1 MAKEEQKEF
10 QEKESSLFSF
20 EPAVVIQDVLRHW
33 LVILVLALAIGV
45 GAYIITDVSYSPVY
59 QSSATLVVTT
69 RDSSATVYSNLSST
83 TSLAAVFDEILNS
96 SVFGRIIQ
104 EEAGITGFSG
114 QIRATAVADTNL
126 LIVTVSDANP
136 RTTFTMIRAILQNH
150 QNLTEQIVG
159 EVVLEVLQAPSVP
172 SYPSNS
178 VDPASTMKMAM
189 ILSGVAA
196 CAILA
201 WFSINRNAVRNDNE
215 ARNKLD
221 CQYMGQVPHERKY
234 KTFISFLRHR
244 KTSVLISNPLTSFRF
259 VETIGKLRRRIER
272 RMGDKK
278 VLMITSL
285 LENEGKSTVAVN
297 LAMALAKKKRR
308 VLLIDCDLHK
318 PACGTLLEHKWS
330 CSGVRDVLN
339 GKAEPMEAISL
350 EGSSGLHLMLERK
363 GGRDSGDLV
372 ASENMRKLLDWA
384 RSEFDVVIL
393 DLPPI
398 SAVTDA
404 VAMADLAD
412 CSLLVVRQ
420 NAALAPALN
429 KAIASLE
436 RGKAKML
443 GCVLNNVYEIALFSG
458 QGNGGYGYGYGKY
471 GRYGKYGHYGHYG
484 HYGRY
489 GAYDS
494 KETEK

>member
-10 QEKESSLFSF
+10 REKESSLISF
-20 EPAVVIQDVLRHW
+20 EPTVVIYDVVRHW
-33 LVILVLALAIGV
+33 LVILVMALAIGV
-45 GAYIITDVSYSPVY
+45 GAYILTDLSYSPVY

-96 SVFGRIIQ
+96 SVFRRIIQ

-114 QIRATAVADTNL
+114 RIQASAAADTNL
-126 LIVTVSDANP
+126 LIVTVSDNDP
-136 RTTFTMIRAILQNH
+136 RTAFLMIRAILQNH
-150 QNLTEQIVG
+150 QSLTEQIVG

-178 VDPASTMKMAM
+178 VNPAATMKKAM
-189 ILSGVAA
+189 LLSAAAA
-196 CAILA
+196 CLLLA
-201 WFSINRNAVRNDNE
+201 WLSVTRNAVRSDIE

-221 CQYMGQVPHERKY
+221 CQYLGQVPHERKY
-234 KTFISFLRHR
+234 KTLSSFLRHR

-272 RMGDKK
+272 RMGDRK

-297 LAMALAKKKRR
+297 LAMAMAKKNRKI
-308 VLLIDCDLHK
+308 LLIDCDLHK
-318 PACGTLLEHKWS
+318 PACGILLEHKWGGF
-330 CSGVRDVLN
+330 GVRDVLS
-339 GKAEPMEAISL
+339 GKAAPEDAISL
-350 EGSSGLHLMLERK
+350 EGSSGLYLMLEKK
-363 GGRDSGDLV
+363 GSRDSGDLV
-372 ASENMRKLLDWA
+372 ASESMKALLGWA
-384 RSEFDVVIL
+384 RREFDAVVL

-404 VAMADLAD
+404 EAMADLAD

-429 KAIASLE
+429 KAIAALE

-443 GCVLNNVYEIALFSG
+443 GCVLNNVYETVLFAG

-471 GRYGKYGHYGHYG
+471 GRYGHYG

-489 GAYDS
+489 GAYDA

>member
-20 EPAVVIQDVLRHW
+20 EPTVVILDVVRHW
-33 LVILVLALAIGV
+33 LVILVMALAIGV
-45 GAYIITDVSYSPVY
+45 GAYIMTDMSYSPVY

-69 RDSSATVYSNLSST
+69 RDSSATVYNNLTST

-96 SVFGRIIQ
+96 SVFRRIIQ

-114 QIRATAVADTNL
+114 QIKAAAVADTNL
-126 LIVTVSDANP
+126 LIVTVTDADP
-136 RTTFTMIRAILQNH
+136 RTAFTMIRAILQNH
-150 QNLTEQIVG
+150 HSLTEQIVG

-178 VDPASTMKMAM
+178 VNPAATMKKAV
-189 ILSGVAA
+189 ILSAAAA
-196 CAILA
+196 CVILA
-201 WFSINRNAVRNDNE
+201 WFSITRNAVRSDTE

-234 KTFISFLRHR
+234 KTFVSFLRHR

-259 VETIGKLRRRIER
+259 VETISKLRRRIER
-272 RMGDKK
+272 RMGDRK

-297 LAMALAKKKRR
+297 LAMALAKKKRK

-318 PACGTLLEHKWS
+318 PACTTLLEHKWS
-330 CSGVRDVLN
+330 GYGVRDVLS
-339 GKAEPMEAISL
+339 GQAKPEDAITV
-350 EGSSGLHLMLERK
+350 EGSSGLYMMLEKK

-372 ASENMRKLLDWA
+372 ASENMRELLDWA
-384 RSEFDVVIL
+384 RGEFDAVIL

-443 GCVLNNVYEIALFSG
+443 GCVLNNVYETALFSG
-458 QGNGGYGYGYGKY
+458 QGDGGYGYGYGKY
-471 GRYGKYGHYGHYG
+471 GRYGRYGHYG

-489 GAYDS
+489 GAYDA
-494 KETEK
+494 KETGK

>member
-10 QEKESSLFSF
+10 RTKETSLFSF
-20 EPAVVIQDVLRHW
+20 EPTVVVQDVARHW
-33 LVILVLALAIGV
+33 LVVLIIALVIGV
-45 GAYIITDVSYSPVY
+45 AAYILTDMSYTPIY
-59 QSSATLVVTT
+59 QTSATLVVTT
-69 RDSSATVYSNLSST
+69 RGSSATVYNNLSST
-83 TSLAAVFDEILNS
+83 TSLAAVFDEVLNS
-96 SVFGRIIQ
+96 SVFRRIIQ
-104 EEAGITGFSG
+104 QEAGINGFSG
-114 QIRATAVADTNL
+114 QISASAVADTNL
-126 LIVTVSDANP
+126 LMVSVSDSNP
-136 RTTFTMIRAILQNH
+136 RTAFLMIRAILENH
-150 QNLTEQIVG
+150 QSLTEQIVG

-178 VDPASTMKMAM
+178 VNPASTMKKAM
-189 ILSGVAA
+189 ILSAAAA
-196 CAILA
+196 CAVLA
-201 WFSINRNAVRNDNE
+201 WISITRDAVRSDTE

-234 KTFISFLRHR
+234 KTLLSFLRHR

-259 VETIGKLRRRIER
+259 VETISKLRRRIER
-272 RMGDKK
+272 RMGDRK

-297 LAMALAKKKRR
+297 LAMALAKKKRK

-318 PACGTLLEHKWS
+318 PACTTLLEHKWS
-330 CSGVRDVLN
+330 GFGVRDVLN
-339 GKAEPMEAISL
+339 GQAEPKDAITV
-350 EGSSGLHLMLERK
+350 EGSSGLYMMLEKK

-372 ASENMRKLLDWA
+372 ASENMRNLLDWA

-443 GCVLNNVYEIALFSG
+443 GCVLNNVYETTLFSG

-484 HYGRY
+484 RY
-489 GAYDS
+489 GAYDTN
-494 KETEK
+494 ETGK

>member
-10 QEKESSLFSF
+10 REKVSSLISF
-20 EPAVVIQDVLRHW
+20 EPTVVIYDVVRHW
-33 LVILVLALAIGV
+33 LVILVVALAIGV
-45 GAYIITDVSYSPVY
+45 GAYILTDLSYSPVY

-96 SVFGRIIQ
+96 SVFRRIIQ
-104 EEAGITGFSG
+104 EEAGITDFSG
-114 QIRATAVADTNL
+114 QIKANAAADTNL
-126 LIVTVSDANP
+126 LIVTVSDSDP
-136 RTTFTMIRAILQNH
+136 RTAFLMIRAILQNH
-150 QNLTEQIVG
+150 QSLTEQIVG

-172 SYPSNS
+172 SYPTNS
-178 VDPASTMKMAM
+178 VNPAATMKKAM
-189 ILSGVAA
+189 LLSAAAA
-196 CAILA
+196 CLLLA
-201 WFSINRNAVRNDNE
+201 WLSVTRNAVRSDIE

-221 CQYMGQVPHERKY
+221 CQYLGQVPHERKY
-234 KTFISFLRHR
+234 KTFLSFLRHR

-272 RMGDKK
+272 RMGDRK

-297 LAMALAKKKRR
+297 LAMAMAKKNRKI
-308 VLLIDCDLHK
+308 LLIDCDLHK

-330 CSGVRDVLN
+330 GFGVRDVLS
-339 GKAEPMEAISL
+339 GKADPKDAISL
-350 EGSSGLHLMLERK
+350 ESSSGLYLMLEK
-363 GGRDSGDLV
+363 IGSRDSGDLV
-372 ASENMRKLLDWA
+372 ASESMKNLLSWA
-384 RSEFDVVIL
+384 RREFDAVVL
-393 DLPPI
+393 DLPPL

-404 VAMADLAD
+404 EAMADLAD

-429 KAIASLE
+429 KAIAALE

-443 GCVLNNVYEIALFSG
+443 GCVLNNVYETVLFAG

-471 GRYGKYGHYGHYG
+471 GRYGRYGHYG

-489 GAYDS
+489 GAYDA